1 MPISPA
7 DLPLRADGSVYH
19 LNLLPHEIADTIILV
34 GDPQRASQIS
44 SYFEKIEVHKVNRE
58 FVTYT
63 GHIGNKRFSVVGTG
77 IGSDNIDIVMNELD
91 ALVNIDFKTREI
103 KSTLTRLKIIRIG
116 TAGALQKKTGLDAV
130 VISKLALGFDG
141 LLDFYAYHPSLKMQ
155 GALEQAQKHFAPLQ
169 SIRHIYAAEA
179 DEDLLAQFS
188 ALGEIG
194 MTCTCIGFYGPQSRV
209 VRAPL
214 AKANFLNC
222 ARNFHFDKIATLNFE
237 METAAIYGLGK
248 LFGHQCISLSAIVAN
263 RETGEFSK
271 NPYETVDRLIAAAL
285 KIIT

>member
-1 MPISPA
+1 MTISSA
-7 DLPLRADGSVYH
+7 DLPLRPDGSVYH

-34 GDPQRASQIS
+34 GDPQRATQIS
-44 SYFEKIEVHKVNRE
+44 THFDKIEAHKVNRE

-63 GHIGNKRFSVVGTG
+63 GLINNKRLSVVGTG

-103 KSTLTRLKIIRIG
+103 KPKLTRLKIIRIG
-116 TAGALQKKTGLDAV
+116 TAGALQKKTGLDGV

-141 LLDFYAYHPSLKMQ
+141 LLDFYAYHPSLKMRD
-155 GALEQAQKHFAPLQ
+155 ALEQAQKHFAPLQ

-179 DEDLLAQFS
+179 DENLLAEFS
-188 ALGEIG
+188 ALGEVG
-194 MTCTCIGFYGPQSRV
+194 MTCTCIGFYGPQSRA

-214 AKANFLNC
+214 VNANFLNC
-222 ARNFHFDKIATLNFE
+222 AREFYFDDFATLNFE

-248 LFGHQCISLSAIVAN
+248 LLGHQCISLSAIVAN

-271 NPYETVDRLIAAAL
+271 NPYGTVDRLIAAVL
-285 KIIT
+285 RIIA